1 MPHIYRN
8 YIDPLSFPN
17 KTVGNSGCRVVW
29 RIPKGN
35 NVIPES
41 IKVVNLSF
49 STTTPGAKFNG
60 SYGVYEPLSYVLL
73 RTANGQEIS
82 ECRNPAELA
91 RILNTTE
98 TTNDYVDGVYSLESG
113 NAVSMSIDPNTQ
125 LQTFRRAMTNSLKI
139 NQGYYKIELSRLL
152 PVIKSMP
159 DVWNAG
165 FEVILEFGNTFAYCA
180 NCSIASIVLEYDE
193 LQDYKH
199 SEKVSKFMF
208 NEWLPEKL
216 YWTAGG
222 FGFTNNQLRF
232 LTFYGRTINR
242 FLMYKVDAT
251 DNLPVLL
258 QGAGTQPVSENLYL
272 NGQQFYPLLSAVD
285 GYRQRK
291 CAEFLGGMVFPY
303 NHLINTNGGI
313 TLADEPSIYDV
324 LVGETGNFGINNS
337 DAVLNVSC
345 HKLNGLRVEEL
356 VLQIS
361 ADNAL
366 NNTYPAMY
374 IYVWGETMKIGQ
386 VNENGDFE
394 CQFV

>member
-49 STTTPGAKFNG
+49 TTTTEGNKFNG
-60 SYGVYEPLSYVLL
+60 SYGVYEPLSYVLI

-82 ECRNPAELA
+82 ECRNPAELM

-125 LQTFRRAMTNSLKI
+125 LQTFRRAMSNNLKV

-165 FEVILEFGNTFAYCA
+165 FEIILEFGGTFAYCSECA
-180 NCSIASIVLEYDE
+180 IASIVLQYDE

-216 YWTAGG
+216 YWSGG
-222 FGFTNNQLRF
+222 GVGYTNNQLRF

-242 FLMYKVDAT
+242 FLMYKVDVA
-251 DNLPVLL
+251 DGLPILL
-258 QGAGTQPVSENLYL
+258 QGDGDDKTVSENLYL
-272 NGQQFYPLLSAVD
+272 NGSQFYPLLGLTE

-324 LVGETGNFGINNS
+324 LVGNTDDGVNNN

-345 HKLNGLRVEEL
+345 HKLNNLRVEEL
-356 VLQIS
+356 VLQLS
-361 ADNAL
+361 AFRL
-366 NNTYPAMY
+366 NSAQYPDMY
-374 IYVWGETMKIGQ
+374 IYVWGETMKMGQ